1 MMSKI
6 EFFMKKIFFCL
17 CLFCSI
23 IAKAQVDD
31 NTIVAMNLVTKN
43 QTAIGLSTTDLSN
56 IIVSNAYFDKTTN
69 LMMVYLQQSHYNLP
83 VYNQLQVLAFKND
96 VLVSNSGSRIKAI
109 EKITKGNKGIPQISA
124 EMAVM
129 TALSDRKL
137 PTTQKPIVVGSE
149 KNGHLVVFDNMG
161 ISRENI
167 TAELM
172 WVPLEDGKKVVLAW
186 QVYIIPVSSSDYWMI
201 RINAID
207 NSIIGVNNLT
217 VYCNWDDHSKE
228 KLSKKNS
235 PQKDV
240 EKNNAPATLFDLFDI
255 RASNQKQQSSSRP
268 SMISNAT
275 YRVVPFPYESPK
287 HFTDTTALV
296 TNPWSAAPGNATTL
310 NWHNNGTTDYIYTRG
325 NNVWAQEDANNNNG
339 TGTPATST
347 TTVDPLNFNFVPNFT
362 VTPTQTTPVK
372 NQQFN
377 ITNLFYWNNI
387 MHDVMYQYGFDEV
400 SGNFQASN
408 MGRGGSGNDYVLAD
422 AQDGGGTFNANFA
435 TPADGTSGRMQMYL
449 WGGTPQKDGD
459 VDNGVMCH
467 EYAHGISNRL
477 TGGPSQA
484 GCLQNNEQM
493 GEGWSDYY
501 GLMFTQDWANSDTSS
516 GRLSSRPV
524 GTYANNQSPTGAGI
538 RTQKYSTNLTVNS
551 RKYATSIS
559 AESHTRGEIWCATLW
574 DMTWNIITQL
584 NSINPNL
591 YDANGGGGNTIALK
605 LVTEGMKLQPCSPG
619 FIDGRNAILKAD
631 QILYGGAYSC
641 AIWEAFRRR
650 GMGPLASQGSSNS
663 VTDQV
668 TDFTLGTASLQLTES
683 VSQVPEGQTITFT
696 NTLTAGNCAAV
707 VNFKLTDTLPS
718 NVTYVSGGTYTTSN
732 RVVSFVVNLN
742 PGQTQAYAFTVRLNT
757 GSYYPTISLFEDS
770 VPGFIVPPTWTT
782 TSTTATNWDVSSA
795 RSYSPTNSY
804 FSSNLDVPSDEKL
817 TLTNAINLGANP
829 PSLTF
834 RHWYNAESTY
844 DGGVLEVST
853 NNGVTW
859 TDMSA
864 NIISG
869 GYTYLMDT
877 STILKTRKA
886 WTGSS
891 NDKFIKTKVR
901 LTTYANQNIKI
912 RFRFTSDEGTAN
924 EGWYVDDIA
933 IKDQAVVEM
942 QSNLFNAAF
951 ARVATSDTFAIILPV
966 STCTGASINTQPL
979 NTSVCIGD
987 SARFNVVASGTNP
1000 TYQWQIS
1007 IDGGITFTDISGA
1020 IGNAYAIL
1028 CNNNNQNNQR
1038 FRVVVSTTCGN
1049 ATSNPVT
1056 LTVNILPSITT
1067 SPVNASN
1074 VCIGSNNT
1082 FSVIATGTSLTYQW
1096 QISTNGGGLFA
1107 NINGAISATYSITNT
1122 LFSQNN
1128 NQYRVVI
1135 SGPCTGVVTSLPAT
1149 LTVSASTNSSTT
1161 QAACDSYVWNSVTYS
1176 ASGNYQYNYTNG
1188 NGCPSVDTLHLTINS
1203 GSHLSSTASACGSYV
1218 WSKNGQTYTS
1228 SGNYTYSYTNGN
1240 GCLSAD
1246 TLHLTINPI
1255 SNTGST
1261 ISNCTSYLWK
1271 GTTYTTSGT
1280 YTFANGCSTDTLHL
1294 TIKATSSSTAANA
1307 ACSSYSWN
1315 GITYTTSGTKTWT
1328 GTNAAGCD
1336 STATLNLTIK
1346 QPTISNASA
1355 SACISYSW
1363 NGTTYTTSG
1372 TNSWTGTNA
1381 AGCDSTAILNLIIKQ
1396 PTSFTQVVSS
1406 CSFYIWHGNTYTTS
1420 TNSPI
1425 WTGVNAAGCD
1435 SLVTLNLTIKLP
1447 SSSTESPVSVCSSYS
1462 WHGITYTT
1470 SGTKTWIGT
1479 NAVGCDSVVSLDLN
1493 IKATTSSTEPP
1504 VSICETYSWHGSTYS
1519 TSGTK
1524 TWTGNNAAG
1533 CDSIVTLN
1541 LTIKKATSSI
1551 TSMGK
1556 CPNELPFVWNSLTFN
1571 NAGSQTAILTNA
1583 AGCDSSATLNF
1594 IIKQPTSSTQIVS
1607 ACGSY
1612 SWHGN
1617 TYSSS
1622 TNTPTW
1628 TGTNAVGCDSV
1639 VTLNLTIKQAT
1650 SSTEA
1655 PVSICEKYSWHGST
1669 YSTSGTKTWIG
1680 TNAVGCDSMV
1690 SLALT
1695 IRNSTTSSITIDTSS
1710 YSYTWNGT
1718 TYNYSGTYT
1727 DTATNAAGCDSTITL
1742 HLTLPSISVISQ
1754 NPTIKGI
1761 FKVNLGAFKIDN
1773 ITSKNIQISIYDAN
1787 GKKIL
1792 LQKLTT
1798 LGTTD
1803 INLLRNANGIY
1814 FIRIQSAD
1822 NSIKYSAKVLKG
1834 N

>member
-1 MMSKI
+1 MSKI

-891 NDKFIKTKVR
+891 NDRFIKTKVR
-901 LTTYANQNIKI
+901 LTPYANQNIKI

-1255 SNTGST
+1255 LNTGST

-1307 ACSSYSWN
+1307 TCSSYSWN
-1315 GITYTTSGTKTWT
+1315 GITYTTSGAKTWT

-1372 TNSWTGTNA
+1372 AKTWTGTNA

-1690 SLALT
+1690 TLNLT
-1695 IRNSTTSSITIDTSS
+1695 IKKATSSSITIDTSS

-1727 DTATNAAGCDSTITL
+1727 FTATNAVGCDSTITL
-1742 HLTLPSISVISQ
+1742 HLTLPSISVISP
-1754 NPTIKGI
+1754 NPTTNGR
-1761 FKVNLGAFKIDN
+1761 FKVNLNAFKMDDILSRN
-1773 ITSKNIQISIYDAN
+1773 VQLSIYDES

-1792 LQKLTT
+1792 IQKLTT
-1798 LGTTD
+1798 LVTEID
-1803 INLLRNANGIY
+1803 LLKNANAIY